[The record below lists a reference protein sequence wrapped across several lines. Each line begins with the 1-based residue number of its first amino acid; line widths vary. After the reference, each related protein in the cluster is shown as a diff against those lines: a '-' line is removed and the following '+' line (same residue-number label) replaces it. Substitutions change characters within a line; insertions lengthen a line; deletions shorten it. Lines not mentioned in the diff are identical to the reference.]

1 MKALKTQFPDSN
13 RVKLLEGQ
21 LYEAEGKN
29 PLGIY
34 EAILEADPSNV
45 TAMKRRVCVY
55 RAQNNNR
62 LAVRELN
69 AYLSLYSTDSS
80 AWQEL
85 TQLYIEQEKLELAK
99 FCVEELILLHPENYL
114 YHLQYAELC
123 HSISI
128 STNKDSHDNRELA
141 KQYYA
146 QALELKPHNNLR
158 ALYGLCTSLRSESKQ
173 KKKQEE
179 TRKFEKTYTRLVT
192 RLLDTY
198 TTEGSPEHL
207 KNLVYKTFRT
217 EEL

>member
-85 TQLYIEQEKLELAK
+85 TQLYIEQEKLELSEFVKKNYHETRMLYSFGIIEGMLFLYENGIK
-99 FCVEELILLHPENYL
+99 FHDLHPGNVMARGNNIVIIDL
-114 YHLQYAELC
+114 GLSDTGDINIDKIEL
-123 HSISI
+123 
-128 STNKDSHDNRELA
+128 
-141 KQYYA
+141 
-146 QALELKPHNNLR
+146 
-158 ALYGLCTSLRSESKQ
+158 
-173 KKKQEE
+173 
-179 TRKFEKTYTRLVT
+179 
-192 RLLDTY
+192 
-198 TTEGSPEHL
+198 
-207 KNLVYKTFRT
+207 
-217 EEL
+217 